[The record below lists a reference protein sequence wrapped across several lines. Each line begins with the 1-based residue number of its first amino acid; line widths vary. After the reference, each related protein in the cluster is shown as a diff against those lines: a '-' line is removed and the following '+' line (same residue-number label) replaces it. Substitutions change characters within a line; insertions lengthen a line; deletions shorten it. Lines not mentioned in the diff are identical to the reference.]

1 MSNPKRTLA
10 EKITIMQAADAGA
23 KIAVKAETSDRYVTV
38 KSPDFNWG
46 ISDYAVINDNRA
58 MLEQLAEKAFNY
70 DDLVVKAN
78 AILNSQ
84 NYQEAF
90 KKSIKK
96 YKDNINT
103 EVGKKLDNLD
113 TGVNSTNFD
122 DMKTSSIYTAL
133 MSAYG
138 NDEAQVQAK
147 LRDFLREIDNTVIK
161 PKIKNSIKSVIETSF
176 DETPANDPAEA
187 TTEKAKI
194 QQIVKELTDQAKYK
208 YDKQTAGTVASYQKD
223 GFILNVYKS
232 EKNETHFELIYA
244 AAKNSTSET
253 EGIFKTTF
261 EYKEPDKITYT
272 DNTVDELNK
281 QAEKI
286 LFKAATLNKAMIDG
300 YVFDYIHPVGSI
312 YITSSDKTPK
322 LQFKTNSEWVE
333 IIPSPI
339 AGKHTWER
347 IS

>member
-23 KIAVKAETSDRYVTV
+23 KIAVKAETSDRYVQV

-46 ISDYAVINDNRA
+46 ISDYTIVNDNRA
-58 MLEQLAEKAFNY
+58 MLEKLAEKAFNY

-96 YKDNINT
+96 YKDNVNT
-103 EVGKKLDNLD
+103 EVGKKLDTLD

-122 DMKTSSIYTAL
+122 DLKTSSIYTTL

-138 NDEAQVQAK
+138 NDEAQAK
-147 LRDFLREIDNTVIK
+147 LREFLKEIDNTVIK

-176 DETPANDPAEA
+176 AETSVEDPPEA

-194 QQIVKELTDQAKYK
+194 QQIVQELTDQAKYK

-223 GFILNVYKS
+223 GFILNIYKS

-272 DNTVDELNK
+272 DNTVDELNR

-286 LFKAATLNKAMIDG
+286 LFKAATLNKAVLENSILEMI
-300 YVFDYIHPVGSI
+300 YPINSI
-312 YITSSDKTPK
+312 YITCDNKNPKDIFGGFGEWQQSSSITPAK
-322 LQFKTNSEWVE
+322 F
-333 IIPSPI
+333 
-339 AGKHTWER
+339 TWIR